1 MDKNSFRKAVEAKK
15 LDPLVSTFAENAILN
30 SPVSFKPIKG
40 RPAIRQLLAALLKVF
55 QDFRYTDQLQSNDGT
70 LGLIFGA
77 RIGDRQIEGLDLLRF
92 DEKGLI
98 RELTAMVRPRS
109 ALEALQRE
117 VGIRLKEIGA
127 NSPSD

>member
-1 MDKNSFRKAVEAKK
+1 MVGA
-15 LDPLVSTFAENAILN
+15 FAENAILK
-30 SPVSFKPIKG
+30 SPVSFRPIKG

-55 QDFRYTDQLQSNDGT
+55 KDFRYTDQLQSNDGT

-77 RIGDRQIEGLDLLRF
+77 RTGDRQIEGLDLMRF

-98 RELTAMVRPRS
+98 RELTVMVRPRS

-117 VGIRLKEIGA
+117 VGAILKEIETG
-127 NSPSD
+127 SPSD